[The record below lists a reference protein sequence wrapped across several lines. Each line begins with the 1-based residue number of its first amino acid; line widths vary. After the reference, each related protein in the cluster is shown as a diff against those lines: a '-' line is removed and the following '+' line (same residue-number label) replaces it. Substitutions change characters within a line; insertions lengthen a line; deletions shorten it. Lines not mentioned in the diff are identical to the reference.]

1 MEGLGL
7 IGILVLIGD
16 VYAVLQIAESAAR
29 TGQKALWI
37 ALVIV
42 FPLVGL
48 IAWYLLGP
56 KKNRP

>member
-7 IGILVLIGD
+7 LGILVLIGD
-16 VYAVLQIAESAAR
+16 VYAVLQIAESSAS

-37 ALVIV
+37 ALVIL
-42 FPLVGL
+42 FPIVGL

-56 KKNRP
+56 KKNR

>member
-7 IGILVLIGD
+7 LGILVLIGD
-16 VYAVLQIAESAAR
+16 VYAVLQIAESSAS

-37 ALVIV
+37 ALVIL
-42 FPLVGL
+42 FPIVGL

-56 KKNRP
+56 KKSR

>member
-16 VYAVLQIAESAAR
+16 VYAVLQIAESTAS

-42 FPLVGL
+42 FPVVGL

-56 KKNRP
+56 KKNR